1 MRWQKAARLAIA
13 AFVIVFAAIVVVAL
27 RRPAPA
33 ARVEAPVRKSPE
45 TVAESG
51 PFKLERFDGET
62 LKVAVQGEGQ
72 ETYPDGRKVAR
83 NAVAKLPDRQGRT
96 CEVFAPEMEMVAAG
110 DGDTGLSVGRMT
122 GGVKMTCSDG
132 LQITSQE
139 ASYDDKTSVITVPG
153 AVQFT
158 RGRLTGSGTG
168 ATYDQS
174 RDVLWLLADARITVT
189 PDEQGTGAVEA
200 TSGAAGLA
208 RAEHY
213 VRMTGQAHVVTDGR
227 TIDAQDLTI
236 QLTPDDRLIQSMALR
251 GNSRITGGGGGAAET
266 MRAND
271 IDLTYG
277 PDGRSLQ
284 HARLV
289 ENAVVELAGAGGAG
303 PRTISGKS
311 IEMSMGPDGSTVTG
325 LDAVQNVKVELP
337 AAAGAPAR
345 EITAAALAA
354 GGASGIETATFT
366 GGVTFRELRP
376 AGRGARTGT
385 ERTGRSQRLV
395 VRTQPGL
402 GAIEEADFLGNAR
415 IVDGATVAEA
425 PRALYRVADDTFDLS
440 PPAGEPGPPPS
451 VNDGRVLVRARTI
464 SVALDSDSLRAETDV
479 RSSIQPSKRAEG
491 RAGRAGARAG
501 GPAGPGGAENGG
513 KLPAMLKDDEP
524 VNVASNRLAYDGAAS
539 VATYTGDAK
548 LFQGQT
554 QIQAEE
560 IVVDDR
566 TGNLTAKGKVRTV
579 MFFEEADATTKTRK
593 LVQTTATG
601 DRMVY
606 DDAKRV
612 ATYTTGPTAK
622 AHIVGTQG
630 DVTADRIDLFLKQ
643 EANELERAEADG
655 SVVVKEGVRT
665 ANGRHLVYTPA
676 NETYVMTG
684 SPVQIEERTPSGCRL
699 TEGTVTRFR
708 RTTADD
714 MSIDGN
720 GIAPV
725 TVKQCAASGS
735 ASR

>member
-27 RRPAPA
+27 RRPAPVVQA
-33 ARVEAPVRKSPE
+33 EPPVRKSPE

-51 PFKLERFDGET
+51 PFELKRFDGAT
-62 LKVAVQGEGQ
+62 LKVAIKGEGQ
-72 ETYPDGRKVAR
+72 ETYSDGRKIGR
-83 NAVAKLPDRQGRT
+83 NAIARLPERNGRT
-96 CEVFAPEMEMVAAG
+96 CDVFAPEMELVTGEGG
-110 DGDTGLSVGRMT
+110 DGVSVGKLT
-122 GGVKMTCSDG
+122 GGVRMTCSDG
-132 LQITSQE
+132 LEITSHE

-158 RGRLTGSGTG
+158 RGRMTGSGTG
-168 ATYDQS
+168 ATYDQT
-174 RDVLWLLADARITVT
+174 RDVLWLLADARIKVA
-189 PDEQGTGAVEA
+189 PDEQGKGGVDA
-200 TSGAAGLA
+200 TAGAAGLA

-213 VRMTGQAHVVTDGR
+213 VRMTNQAHVVTDGR

-251 GNSRITGGGGGAAET
+251 GNSRITGGGAAGNET
-266 MRAND
+266 MSAND
-271 IDLTYG
+271 IDLTYA

-284 HARLV
+284 HARLI
-289 ENAVVELAGAGGAG
+289 ENAAVEIAGGGGAG

-325 LDAVQNVKVELP
+325 LNANQQVKVQLP

-345 EITAAALAA
+345 EITAATLAA
-354 GGASGIETATFT
+354 AGASGIETATFT
-366 GGVTFRELRP
+366 GGVRFREMRP
-376 AGRGARTGT
+376 GGRGAKAAS
-385 ERTGRSQRLV
+385 ERTGRSQRLI

-402 GAIEEADFLGNAR
+402 GAIEEADFLGHAR
-415 IVDGATVAEA
+415 IEDGSTVAEA
-425 PRALYRVADDTFDLS
+425 PRALYRVDRGTFDLS
-440 PPAGEPGPPPS
+440 PAAGEPGPPPS
-451 VNDGRVLVRARTI
+451 VNDGRVLVRARTM
-464 SVALDSDSLRAETDV
+464 SVDLDTDSLRAETDV
-479 RSSIQPSKRAEG
+479 RSSIQPSKRGGPAQG
-491 RAGRAGARAG
+491 RAGQSGAGTADEG
-501 GPAGPGGAENGG
+501 GG

-524 VNVASNRLAYDGAAS
+524 VNVTANRLAYDGAAS

-579 MFFEEADATTKTRK
+579 MFFEEADARTKTK
-593 LVQTTATG
+593 KPVQTTATG
-601 DRMVY
+601 DTMVY

-630 DVTADRIDLFLKQ
+630 DVTADRIDLFLKKDS
-643 EANELERAEADG
+643 NELERAEADG
-655 SVVVKEGVRT
+655 SVVVKEGART

-684 SPVQIEERTPSGCRL
+684 SPVRIEERTPSGCRL

-708 RTTADD
+708 RTSADD

-725 TVKQCAASGS
+725 MVKQCAASGS
-735 ASR
+735 AAQ